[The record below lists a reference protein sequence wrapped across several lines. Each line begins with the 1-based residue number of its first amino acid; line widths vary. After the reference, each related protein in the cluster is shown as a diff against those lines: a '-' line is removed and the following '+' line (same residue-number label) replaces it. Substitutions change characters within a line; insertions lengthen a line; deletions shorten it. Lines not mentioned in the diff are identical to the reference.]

1 MDGPHDDSQTLDVL
15 PNPAG
20 SPSTVAPGS
29 SNPLG
34 DLRRAAAVWRRYP
47 LLPAATVATAAF
59 VCLTNAS
66 SGLAVLVGLGALLL
80 VGWPGTERLF
90 YLRAWHGEGMRLRE
104 LPGATLRFFTRF
116 FLLALLAAGAY
127 LVVALPAVVEVS
139 RRAVDAARHATAA
152 GVTDPAQVDV
162 AVPLWATVW
171 LIAAVVVIDM
181 VGTYVTPALTYSTW
195 RVTEAVVIGLRMLR
209 RSWPH
214 AALYVVAP
222 PLAVVVVNLFSQT
235 GLATATV
242 TVVLAA
248 LLNLLVKGTVAAYYL
263 RVVGPVP
270 TSGALKPPARTVGGW
285 DGAPGWVD
293 HR

>member
-1 MDGPHDDSQTLDVL
+1 MSD
-15 PNPAG
+15 
-20 SPSTVAPGS
+20 
-29 SNPLG
+29 PLG
-34 DLRRAAAVWRRYP
+34 DLGRAAAVWRRYP
-47 LLPAATVATAAF
+47 LLPVATVATAS
-59 VCLTNAS
+59 VLCLTNAS
-66 SGLAVLVGLGALLL
+66 DGVAVLAGLGALLL

-90 YLRAWHGEGMRLRE
+90 YLRAWHGDGMRLLE

-116 FLLALLAAGAY
+116 FLLGLLSAVAY
-127 LVVALPAVVEVS
+127 LVVALPALVEVS
-139 RRAVDAARHATAA
+139 RRALDAARQGAAA

-162 AVPLWATVW
+162 DIPLWATLW

-195 RVTEAVVIGLRMLR
+195 RVTAAIVLGLQMLR
-209 RSWPH
+209 RTWPH

-222 PLAVVVVNLFSQT
+222 PLAVVVVNLFAQW
-235 GLATATV
+235 GLATATIA
-242 TVVLAA
+242 VVLAA
-248 LLNLLVKGTVAAYYL
+248 LLNLLVKGAVAAYYL

-270 TSGALKPPARTVGGW
+270 PNGAQKPPAHPVGGW

>member
-1 MDGPHDDSQTLDVL
+1 MAEPQTRDVQHAA
-15 PNPAG
+15 PE

-29 SNPLG
+29 SDPLG
-34 DLRRAAAVWRRYP
+34 DLGRAAAVWRRHP
-47 LLPAATVATAAF
+47 LLPAATVVTAGF

-66 SGLAVLVGLGALLL
+66 NGLAVLVGLGALLL

-104 LPGATLRFFTRF
+104 LPGATLRFLPRF
-116 FLLALLAAGAY
+116 FLLSLLAAGAY
-127 LVVALPAVVEVS
+127 LVIALPALVEVS
-139 RRAVDAARHATAA
+139 RRAIDAARQATAA
-152 GVTDPAQVDV
+152 GVTDPAEVDIT
-162 AVPLWATVW
+162 VPLWATLW

-181 VGTYVTPALTYSTW
+181 VGTFVTPALTYSTW
-195 RVTEAVVIGLRMLR
+195 RVTEAIAIGLRMLR
-209 RSWPH
+209 RTWPH

-222 PLAVVVVNLFSQT
+222 PLAVVVVNMFNQT

-248 LLNLLVKGTVAAYYL
+248 LLNLLVKGAVAAYYL

-270 TSGALKPPARTVGGW
+270 TSGAQKPPARPVGGW